1 VRYLSLRVFFLR
13 DNLSVFLESP
23 PALGRAC
30 HSSRKSRPVSLPS
43 INRRRHSIASCHP
56 SLLALPS
63 PAGAQVT
70 DPVDHYSRTLTTVLD
85 LSAAGF
91 LALFFEYPDLFV
103 VTRLDKHCLISDP
116 PFFPHQA
123 PGGWSFRP
131 HQRPN
136 CGNRSFFS
144 YRWPMVNSVT
154 TKTPL

>member
-1 VRYLSLRVFFLR
+1 MRYPSRRVFFLR
-13 DNLSVFLESP
+13 NNLPVFLESP

-30 HSSRKSRPVSLPS
+30 HSSPKLRPVSLPS
-43 INRRRHSIASCHP
+43 IDRRRHYSIANCHP

-70 DPVDHYSRTLTTVLD
+70 DSVDHYSRSLTIVLD

-91 LALFFEYPDLFV
+91 LAFYFYFYFLFFECLDLFV
-103 VTRLDKHCLISDP
+103 ATRLAQHCLISDP

-131 HQRPN
+131 RQRPN
-136 CGNRSFFS
+136 CGNRSLFL
-144 YRWPMVNSVT
+144 T
-154 TKTPL
+154 AG